1 MRAQLIAVIILI
13 GIIPMLIF
21 TGVITSSYEEKAT
34 DQRISELQN
43 HGTIIANQLISTG
56 YLTNQDIPDVN
67 VEVKQIAD
75 IYEGRIIIIDKNLN
89 IIKDTYSLE
98 EKRTIISESV
108 IKCFKGTNSVIK
120 NNVKNYVE
128 LTLPVNHKDTKEVI
142 GVMIISFSTKGIDSV
157 LTTLEQQA
165 RVFGLT
171 FGIVIVAFALYY
183 STKLTKPFKR
193 VRNSLD
199 QITEGYMDEE
209 ISLSGYTEMEAI
221 SNSFNKMMERIQK
234 LESSRQEFV
243 SNVSHELKTPIT
255 SIKVL
260 ADSLLAQ
267 EEAPVELYK
276 EFFTDIRDE
285 VERED
290 KIITDLL
297 SLVKLDKTSGELHI
311 SGININDLLE
321 QILKRL
327 RPIAAKRNIEL
338 VYESFRPVIAEVDE
352 VKLSLAINNL
362 IENAIKY
369 NVEDGWVRVS
379 LNADHKFFFI
389 KVSDSGIGIPEE
401 SQEFIFER
409 FYRVDKARTRETGGT
424 GLGLSITRNA
434 ILLHRGAIKVYSKE
448 NEGTTFTVRVPLN
461 YIA

>member
-1 MRAQLIAVIILI
+1 MRLQLLVVIILL

-21 TGVITSSYEEKAT
+21 AESMINSYGDKAV
-34 DQRISELQN
+34 DQKISELQN
-43 HGTIIANQLISTG
+43 HGMILANHLISSGFLVNT
-56 YLTNQDIPDVN
+56 DIAELNTEIDLLA
-67 VEVKQIAD
+67 E
-75 IYEGRIIIIDKNLN
+75 IYGGRILIIDNNFN
-89 IIKDTYSLE
+89 IIRDYFRIE
-98 EKRTIISESV
+98 EGKTNISEEV
-108 IKCFKGTNSVIK
+108 IKCFKGTNHISRNKEKQFVEMTLPI
-120 NNVKNYVE
+120 NNV
-128 LTLPVNHKDTKEVI
+128 DTKEVV
-142 GVMIISFSTKGIDSV
+142 GVIVINFSTKSLEDMMV
-157 LTTLEQQA
+157 ALEQKA
-165 RVFGLT
+165 RVFVLT
-171 FGIVIVAFALYY
+171 IGIFVLAFAYYY
-183 STKLTKPFKR
+183 SNKLTKPFKR
-193 VRNSLD
+193 VKNSLD
-199 QITEGYMDEE
+199 RVTEGYMDETVT
-209 ISLSGYTEMEAI
+209 LTGYHEMEAI
-221 SNSFNKMMERIQK
+221 SNSFNKMITRMQK

-260 ADSLLAQ
+260 ADSLLSQ
-267 EEAPVELYK
+267 EDAPVELYQ

-311 SGININDLLE
+311 TSINVNDLLE

-338 VYESFRPVIAEVDE
+338 VYESFRQVVAEVDE

-369 NVEDGWVRVS
+369 NIEDGWVRVS

-401 SQEFIFER
+401 AQENIFDR

-434 ILLHRGAIKVYSKE
+434 IILHRGAIKVYSKE
-448 NEGTTFTVRVPLN
+448 DEGTTFTVRVPLN